1 MSRFPWPPWGAPP
14 LSPSST
20 EEPRMFF
27 RLKQSPSGQCLQ
39 LLEAYR
45 NAQGQPRHR
54 VVVSLGD
61 ASLPVAEQAAIARAV
76 ERKLRGEEELLPAPL
91 SAQAQPWVDT
101 ILKRIEREGRPPAG
115 SPPAAGAPG
124 PLVAEVLIDEV
135 AHTHTT
141 ALGPS
146 LVGLEAWNR
155 LDLPRVLAELGFNP
169 AQAQAAAI
177 TVIHRLVS
185 PGSERALLEWL
196 PNSSLPELLDLH
208 VTEGIKDRFYRVS
221 DQLLKHQAALEE
233 HLRDRQGELFS
244 VDRTVLLY
252 DLTNSYF
259 EGEARGNPQAR
270 RGKSKEKRNDCPQI
284 VVGMVFDRR
293 GCELAH
299 KVFPGNQSDGKS
311 LVAMVKELQA
321 LAQSEELPACEK
333 PLVIVDG
340 GVATRANLRLLRQ
353 KDFHYLVNDSRRGRT
368 RYRAQFAQEDAFE
381 LIGHRE
387 GQPTVKVR
395 QIADPYPPE
404 EPEADPSELTAPAPA
419 EPTGQTQAPPPSAP
433 TEPAKVPDPPD
444 QLILCRSEGRQ
455 QKEAAIRSQAETK
468 YLAALA
474 KLAQRVTT
482 GNLKDPAKIQRA
494 IGRLQ
499 QRHTRVQR
507 FYQVEYQA
515 GKTPTDTG
523 KVQWTRLDAPY
534 EADEQ
539 LLGCYVLRTD
549 QGGQT
554 AAQAWQLYTVLS
566 QAEAGFRAIKGDLGL
581 RPNFHQK
588 ELRVD
593 AHVFISVLAYHLLWF
608 ILQSLQAQGDHRC
621 WQTLKRVLE
630 THAYTTILLPSKGG
644 NLYRI
649 RRAGEPEEDQKA
661 IYATLKVN
669 WKHLPQSRVLVEGH
683 NATTL

>member
-1 MSRFPWPPWGAPP
+1 
-14 LSPSST
+14 
-20 EEPRMFF
+20 MFF

-45 NAQGQPRHR
+45 NAQGEPRHR

-61 ASLPVAEQAAIARAV
+61 ASLPLAERAAIARAV
-76 ERKLRGEEELLPAPL
+76 ERKLHGEEELLPAPL
-91 SAQAQPWVDT
+91 SAQAQPWIDT
-101 ILKRIEREGRPPAG
+101 ILKRIEREGRPTAG
-115 SPPAAGAPG
+115 PPAAVAADQPGAPV

-141 ALGPS
+141 PLGPS

-155 LDLPRVLAELGFNP
+155 LEMPRVLAELGFNP

-196 PNSSLPELLDLH
+196 PNSSLPELLGLNL
-208 VTEGIKDRFYRVS
+208 TEGIKDRFYRVS
-221 DQLLKHQAALEE
+221 DQLLKHQAALEK
-233 HLRDRQGELFS
+233 HLRDRQGELLS

-259 EGEARGNPQAR
+259 EGEARGNPKAR

-299 KVFPGNQSDGKS
+299 KVFAGNQSDGKS
-311 LVAMVKELQA
+311 LVAMVEELQA
-321 LAQSEELPACEK
+321 LARSDELPARDQ

-353 KDFHYLVNDSRRGRT
+353 KGFHYLVNDSRRGRT
-368 RYRAQFAQEDAFE
+368 RYRAEFAQEDAFE
-381 LIGHRE
+381 LIGQRE

-395 QIADPYPPE
+395 QITDPYPPD
-404 EPEADPSELTAPAPA
+404 EPDEDPPELPPAPAPV
-419 EPTGQTQAPPPSAP
+419 EPPGQTEAPPKTAE
-433 TEPAKVPDPPD
+433 TQPAKVADPPD
-444 QLILCRSEGRQ
+444 HLILCRSEGRQ

-507 FYQVEYQA
+507 FYPVEYQA
-515 GKTPTDTG
+515 AKAPTDTG

-534 EADEQ
+534 QADEQ

-554 AAQAWQLYTVLS
+554 AAQAWELYTVLS

-593 AHVFISVLAYHLLWF
+593 AHVWISVLAYHLLWF

-630 THAYTTILLPSKGG
+630 THAYTTILLPTKGG

-661 IYATLKVN
+661 IYGTLKLN
-669 WKHLPQSRVLVEGH
+669 WKHLPQARVLVENH